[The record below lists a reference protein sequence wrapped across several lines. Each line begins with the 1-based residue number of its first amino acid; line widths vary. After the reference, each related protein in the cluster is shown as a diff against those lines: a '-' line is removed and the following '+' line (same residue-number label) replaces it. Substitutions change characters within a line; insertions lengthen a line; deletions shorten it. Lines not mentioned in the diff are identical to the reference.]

1 MTSFTLGFRL
11 FFDLLQINLE
21 RREMQDRRG
30 RQDAGVG
37 DGVGEVKKD
46 AGGREFKTC
55 HRVAAKVRFFYI

>member
-1 MTSFTLGFRL
+1 MKMK
-11 FFDLLQINLE
+11 E
-21 RREMQDRRG
+21 REKHDRRV